1 MSFRIVTI
9 SREFGS
15 GGRRIGKMVAEK
27 LGISYYDN
35 ELVTK
40 IAEKSGFA
48 QSFIKEHGEETSA
61 TSSLL
66 FSLSN
71 WGTYYNY
78 TVSDQL
84 YFAQRRVIE
93 ELASKEPCVIVGRCA
108 DYILRDRTD
117 CLNVFIHAD
126 MDFKRKRIVE
136 IYGAKETTP
145 DKRILEK
152 DKRRKAYYKYYTDQ
166 SWGEARN
173 YHLCL
178 DSGVIGLEKCADV
191 IAQLMTPNHGI

>member
-15 GGRRIGKMVAEK
+15 GGHRIGKMVAEK
-27 LGISYYDN
+27 LGIQYYDN

-48 QSFIKEHGEETSA
+48 QSFIQEHGEETNA
-61 TSSLL
+61 TNSLL

-93 ELASKEPCVIVGRCA
+93 ELANKAPCVIVGRCA
-108 DYILRDRTD
+108 DYILRERTD
-117 CLNVFIHAD
+117 CLNVFIHAN
-126 MDFKRKRIVE
+126 MDFKRKRIIE
-136 IYGAKETTP
+136 LYGEKGTNL
-145 DKRILEK
+145 DKKILEK
-152 DKRRKAYYKYYTDQ
+152 DKRRKAYYKYYTNQ
-166 SWGEARN
+166 SWGEALN

-178 DSGVIGLEKCADV
+178 DSGIIGLEKCADV
-191 IAQLMTPNHGI
+191 IAQLMG

>member
-15 GGRRIGKMVAEK
+15 GGRSIGKMAAEK
-27 LGISYYDN
+27 LGIPYYDN

-66 FSLSN
+66 FNLSN

-93 ELASKEPCVIVGRCA
+93 ELADKEPCVIVGRCA

-117 CLNVFIHAD
+117 CLNVFIHAN
-126 MDFKRKRIVE
+126 MEFKRKRIVE
-136 IYGAKETTP
+136 IYGGQQETTL

-152 DKRRKAYYKYYTDQ
+152 DKRRKAYYKHYTNQ
-166 SWGEARN
+166 SWGQMEN

-191 IAQLMTPNHGI
+191 IAQLMKPSR